1 MCAEFSNQSIIKTGK
16 QVIRKFSLF
25 FWCCGKIVKLFLSL
39 FVSLAAE
46 RGKLC
51 ELNSQSG
58 FYFSCESLFVCENI
72 EKNKEKIYKRKSK
85 SSLLIKSG

>member
-1 MCAEFSNQSIIKTGK
+1 MSI
-16 QVIRKFSLF
+16 F
-25 FWCCGKIVKLFLSL
+25 FWCCEKIVKLFLSL

-58 FYFSCESLFVCENI
+58 FYFYSFRVSLFVCENI
-72 EKNKEKIYKRKSK
+72 EKKIEVHY
-85 SSLLIKSG
+85 